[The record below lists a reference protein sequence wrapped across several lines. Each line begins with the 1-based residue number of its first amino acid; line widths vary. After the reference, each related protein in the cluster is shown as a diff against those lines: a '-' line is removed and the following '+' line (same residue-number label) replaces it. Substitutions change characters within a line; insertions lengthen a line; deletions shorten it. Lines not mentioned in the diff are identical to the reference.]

1 MPRVKKA
8 YNDEHFDLEIMKE
21 YGALGFLGCTIPD
34 YGLPGVSSTAY
45 GLINRQIEYVDSGY
59 RSALSVQ
66 SSLVM
71 YPIYT
76 YASKSLKDR
85 LIPELGRADKIG
97 CFGLTEPDAG
107 SDPAGM
113 RTKAVDKGSHF
124 VLNGS
129 KTWITNSPYA
139 EVFVIWAKDE

>member
-1 MPRVKKA
+1 MCLRKADATSKKSIQRRA
-8 YNDEHFDLEIMKE
+8 FR
-21 YGALGFLGCTIPD
+21 LGDHEGVWSTRLLGCTIPD

-66 SSLVM
+66 SSLFM

-76 YASKSLKDR
+76 YANKALKDR
-85 LIPELGRADKIG
+85 LIPELGRADRIG

-113 RTKAVDKGSHF
+113 RTKAVDKGSHYL
-124 VLNGS
+124 LNGS
-129 KTWITNSPYA
+129 KTWITNLLTLKSL
-139 EVFVIWAKDE
+139 